1 MERGESFHF
10 LQSAMFFKKRKN
22 LIFLAAFLFIV
33 SHLYSEREILVD
45 RVIATVDDEVITLSD
60 LKISIHFNLYPELN
74 KREINKYLEKII
86 NQKLVKLKI
95 ERNFTLEKEVL
106 MEKKRLIKEFG
117 SEENLIKELKKFGL
131 NLSDLEKYIKE
142 KLYFNKVIEE
152 RAQFIIP
159 ITLDEIEKYYNEK
172 YVPEQKRKNLYPKS
186 LLEVAAEIE
195 SKIARQKRERLISS
209 WLQELKKDVN
219 IEIKIQNLNFIIE
232 SEEGEKIK

>member
-1 MERGESFHF
+1 MEKGELFHF
-10 LQSAMFFKKRKN
+10 LQSAMFFKKKKN
-22 LIFLAAFLFIV
+22 LIFVVFLFIV
-33 SHLYSEREILVD
+33 SNLYTEKEILVD
-45 RVIATVDDEVITLSD
+45 RIIATVEEEVITLSD
-60 LKISIHFNLYPELN
+60 LKISIHFNLYPEFN
-74 KREINKYLEKII
+74 KREINKYLERII
-86 NQKLVKLKI
+86 NQKLVKLKT
-95 ERNFTLEKEVL
+95 ERNFPLEEEVQKER
-106 MEKKRLIKEFG
+106 KRLIEEFG
-117 SEENLIKELKKFGL
+117 SEENLIKELEKFGL

-186 LLEVAAEIE
+186 LLEVAAGIE
-195 SKIARQKRERLISS
+195 SKIARQKREKLISS

-232 SEEGEKIK
+232 SEEDEKVK